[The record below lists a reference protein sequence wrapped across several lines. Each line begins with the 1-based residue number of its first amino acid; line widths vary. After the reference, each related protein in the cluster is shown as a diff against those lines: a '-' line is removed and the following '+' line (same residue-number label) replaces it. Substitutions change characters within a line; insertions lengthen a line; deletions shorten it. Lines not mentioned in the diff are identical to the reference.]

1 LVSHWTG
8 KQCGPFRIL
17 EQHTSVY
24 NSCYPVIITLSRSFC
39 RLHLSLCGDALTK
52 EMLLLLRDGPA
63 PAKPCEGLML
73 LLLILLSEG
82 EDIGLLMRG
91 ATIGATIRV
100 TIGVTLRRPTR
111 PIGAGATAAAAAA
124 AALPSPPTAGGRNQ
138 GKDEN
143 RHKDLEGGSRSLS
156 KRTCCI

>member
-1 LVSHWTG
+1 LPITFVPLSADG
-8 KQCGPFRIL
+8 KLAAGKL
-17 EQHTSVY
+17 AAGKG
-24 NSCYPVIITLSRSFC
+24 LL
-39 RLHLSLCGDALTK
+39 RLLLPDHGRGLDAGGRGDALTK